1 MVLPS
6 QDHVKWRQFGLFQ
19 LSYHQHIFTTVITI
33 IKHHYQ
39 YWRNINCFARNISH
53 CCFLG
58 ELHKKCV
65 MIILACLVFM
75 LYVVCG
81 EEKSTCLE
89 MFVYYALI
97 QISMLRK
104 KESSNNFCILF
115 LLFLKPNQKNNYIL
129 FGLMFGDRTNE
140 RIYRQKDTYRNL
152 YYGIVCMWSEMTR
165 LCFGMVCGCLVVWG
179 RSSSH

>member
-1 MVLPS
+1 
-6 QDHVKWRQFGLFQ
+6 
-19 LSYHQHIFTTVITI
+19 
-33 IKHHYQ
+33 
-39 YWRNINCFARNISH
+39 
-53 CCFLG
+53 
-58 ELHKKCV
+58 

-140 RIYRQKDTYRNL
+140 RIYRQRIH
-152 YYGIVCMWSEMTR
+152 IVICITE
-165 LCFGMVCGCLVVWG
+165 LCVCGL
-179 RSSSH
+179 R